1 MKSSEILKLQEENNR
16 LSKENKKLRID
27 NLKLRKKN
35 LDLQKENP
43 ALKKEVKRLS
53 AALFAAESRIKCLET
68 KYDNYVKSV
77 ESLIEKTVTD
87 SVNKVTIEL
96 NRAHKKEVDELQSK
110 INRLEK
116 D

>member
-16 LSKENKKLRID
+16 LSEENKKLRID

-35 LDLQKENP
+35 LDLQKENT